1 MKKNIYIMYA
11 ISLLQGIIFYASIA
25 MTYRLSRGLSLFE
38 FGVIEGI
45 FMFMMAVLE
54 VPWGYVCDRIGYKKT
69 LIICNFIYFIS
80 RIVFYKAYGFWMFF
94 LERVLFAISASGIS
108 GCDTGYLY
116 EMCKGEE
123 STKVFSYYSAAGTFG
138 LLFASFVFTFFIK
151 GNIDLSGFLTI
162 IPYGIAFVLTLFID
176 EIKRESDEHISMFGL
191 IKTFIKDKKLIL
203 FLVVSVLLTESSHEI
218 NTFMSQLIYERAGI
232 SIEWYGVLY
241 AILNI
246 VGLSSV
252 FLGIISKKYSIHRIL
267 YVLMVIG
274 IISMSSLLMN
284 YGVVVSVLSIL
295 ALEVVEVNYY
305 PLMNTRLNE
314 TVSLEDRASILS
326 VYSLIMKMMS
336 VVTNVLFGITSEI
349 SLNTVIMTCLVMMIM
364 SLAGYI
370 LSNSLKTRK

>member
-1 MKKNIYIMYA
+1 M
-11 ISLLQGIIFYASIA
+11 
-25 MTYRLSRGLSLFE
+25 
-38 FGVIEGI
+38 
-45 FMFMMAVLE
+45 
-54 VPWGYVCDRIGYKKT
+54 
-69 LIICNFIYFIS
+69 
-80 RIVFYKAYGFWMFF
+80 
-94 LERVLFAISASGIS
+94 
-108 GCDTGYLY
+108 
-116 EMCKGEE
+116 
-123 STKVFSYYSAAGTFG
+123 
-138 LLFASFVFTFFIK
+138 
-151 GNIDLSGFLTI
+151 
-162 IPYGIAFVLTLFID
+162 LTLFID
-176 EIKRESDEHISMFGL
+176 EIKRESDEHISMFGF

-364 SLAGYI
+364 SLTGYV
-370 LSNSLKTRK
+370 LSNGLETR

>member
-25 MTYRLSRGLSLFE
+25 MTYRLSRGLSLIE
-38 FGVIEGI
+38 FGIIEGI

-80 RIVFYKAYGFWMFF
+80 RIVFYKAYGFGMFL
-94 LERVLFAISASGIS
+94 LERILFAISASGIS

-116 EMCKGEE
+116 EMCKGKE
-123 STKVFSYYSAAGTFG
+123 STGVFSYYNAAGTAG

-151 GNIDLSGFLTI
+151 GNIDLSGFLTV

-176 EIKRESDEHISMFGL
+176 DIKRESSEHISILGF

-203 FLVVSVLLTESSHEI
+203 FLIVSVLLTESVHEI

-232 SIEWYGVLY
+232 GIEWYGVLY

-246 VGLSSV
+246 VGLSSI
-252 FLGIISKKYSIHRIL
+252 FLGFISKRVSIDRIIYS
-267 YVLMVIG
+267 LMIIG
-274 IISMSSLLMN
+274 IVSISLLLIE
-284 YGVVVSVLSIL
+284 YGMIVSIMAIL

-314 TVSLEDRASILS
+314 TISLKDRASILS

-336 VVTNVLFGITSEI
+336 VVTNILFGITSEM
-349 SLNTVIMTCLVMMIM
+349 SLNTVIMTCLIMMIM
-364 SLAGYI
+364 SLMGYI
-370 LSNSLKTRK
+370 LSNIMDTRY